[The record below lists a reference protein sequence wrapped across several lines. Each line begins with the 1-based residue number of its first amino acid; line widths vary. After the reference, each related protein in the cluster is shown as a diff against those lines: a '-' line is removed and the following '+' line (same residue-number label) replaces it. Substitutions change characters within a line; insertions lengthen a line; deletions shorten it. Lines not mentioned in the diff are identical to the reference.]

1 MAGKKRIGRP
11 RTGVLPLRMARDQE
25 RHSQLRACSVC
36 FFCRQAQTKDPQASA
51 AAGMNPE
58 LTLLGAAQI
67 FSPSPAQTCGLKR
80 GWGLASRTEDQLPL
94 RKLTVLV
101 PLPLRTPTGCA
112 GLTAARNHGSFRIPG
127 HWLVPGPVKRPRDP
141 MRQVTRSRF
150 HAPQ

>member
-1 MAGKKRIGRP
+1 MAGKKRIGWP
-11 RTGVLPLRMARDQE
+11 WTGVLPLASDQE
-25 RHSQLRACSVC
+25 RNRQSRDCSVC
-36 FFCRQAQTKDPQASA
+36 AFRRQAQIKDPPASA

-67 FSPSPAQTCGLKR
+67 FSPSPALTCGLKR

-112 GLTAARNHGSFRIPG
+112 GLTAARNHGSFRIPV
-127 HWLVPGPVKRPRDP
+127 HWPVPGPVKRPRDP
-141 MRQVTRSRF
+141 KRQVTRSRF
-150 HAPQ
+150 HALQ